1 MMDIEKK
8 VAKALA
14 EGMPE
19 EAVNWSMEVQRRVF
33 AAATGV
39 DVDDLPDEVS
49 VSPAEVGQ
57 VMDMAL
63 VIILDMRPEDMSIEE
78 ATKIMTARVRAIG
91 QIVAAM
97 QGMEGDLS
105 AAQPR
110 GRA

>member
-1 MMDIEKK
+1 MDYGKK
-8 VAKALA
+8 VAEALA

-19 EAVNWSMEVQRRVF
+19 EAINWSMEVQRRVF

-78 ATKIMTARVRAIG
+78 ATKIMAGRVRAIG

-97 QGMEGDLS
+97 QGYDGKM
-105 AAQPR
+105 AAVQPR